1 MSNRLAQR
9 YARYGLLANLNLSAI
24 EHLREGEKGLQL
36 SEEDRKR
43 LLRLQDLLRD
53 SWEGAFINGEIDKS
67 EPPNEP
73 QTRHNLVSQEK
84 VRRSA
89 RSSLDDAQIVEDAL
103 PSSYDSLEKFVAQ
116 AVPALGKVIDNGLED
131 VDDQFVE
138 GPLTEFLERL
148 ASSNRTRSSSERRGR
163 QHIPLA

>member
-24 EHLREGEKGLQL
+24 EHLREGKKGLQL
-36 SEEDRKR
+36 SEDDRKR

-53 SWEGAFINGEIDKS
+53 SWEGAFINGVIDES
-67 EPPNEP
+67 EPPSEP
-73 QTRHNLVSQEK
+73 GTRHNLVSQEK

-103 PSSYDSLEKFVAQ
+103 PSSYDSLEKFVAK
-116 AVPALGKVIDNGLED
+116 AVPTLGKVIDSGLED

-148 ASSNRTRSSSERRGR
+148 ARSNRTRSSSERRGR